1 MAMNAV
7 ETGVFLYLLKRTG
20 MPGFAIFLLFCGL
33 LCVLMVG
40 IASTAGRS
48 PNYVPL
54 SKAVEMQ
61 REMVGK
67 HAPEYAEPKSAKSP
81 SRQ

>member
-40 IASTAGRS
+40 IASTGGRS
-48 PNYVPL
+48 ANSIPL
-54 SKAVEMQ
+54 EKATERQ
-61 REMVGK
+61 REMQTT
-67 HAPEYAEPKSAKSP
+67 PAKSIEGW
-81 SRQ
+81 RKQL